1 MTLLAD
7 LAASRPAA
15 ASSALPRNRI
25 DKLSVAAFVTD
36 AATESVLRDG
46 LSDLVTEGLDI
57 RRGSVR
63 SVIAAM
69 MRMATPEILIVDISG
84 QDRPL
89 QALAELCDVIEPA
102 TRLLVLGDTDDVDL
116 YRHIIKT
123 TGAIDYIF
131 KPVTL
136 EMIGRQLAPLIT
148 RQSVAG
154 DSARGGRVIAVMGAR
169 GGVGASMV
177 AASLAWRLGA
187 DSNRHT
193 VLVDADMHVG
203 ILPEI
208 LGIESNSRLI
218 NLLEGNEQIVSASIE
233 DMTQQVSSRLH
244 LLSGRLTIGESLS
257 YVSGSAQALIEALR
271 LRYNFVVIDIPYLPI
286 ASHRELLELAHHRLI
301 VLDPSLSSLR
311 DTLRLLGLSSGPQRL
326 QRPTLVLNRDQRPG
340 GLKRKQI
347 EEGLKRKLDVIIPDL
362 PRQLGN
368 VHDLESFDRLRHSPF
383 GRAITDLALELG
395 FDAGRKVQG
404 NQREAKQYAIKT
416 LFQKMLRRER

>member
-1 MTLLAD
+1 MAD
-7 LAASRPAA
+7 PIASRPVT
-15 ASSALPRNRI
+15 SPALLRSRI
-25 DKLSVAAFVTD
+25 DRLSVAAFVTD
-36 AATESVLRDG
+36 AGTEAVLRDG
-46 LSDLVTEGLDI
+46 LSDLVPEGLDI

-69 MRMATPEILIVDISG
+69 MRMATPEVLIIDISG

-116 YRHIIKT
+116 YRHIIKN

-148 RQSVAG
+148 RQLIAG
-154 DSARGGRVIAVMGAR
+154 DSSRGGRVIAVMGAR

-177 AASLAWRLGA
+177 AANLAWRLGT

-203 ILPEI
+203 VMPEI
-208 LGIESNSRLI
+208 LGVQSNSRLI
-218 NLLEGNEQIVSASIE
+218 NLLEGNEQIIPTLIE
-233 DMTQQVSSRLH
+233 DTTQPVSPRLH
-244 LLSGRLTIGESLS
+244 LLSGRLPVGENLS
-257 YVSGSAQALIEALR
+257 YVSGVAQSLIEALR
-271 LRYNFVVIDIPYLPI
+271 LRYNFVVMDIPYLPV

-301 VLDPSLSSLR
+301 VLDPSLASLR
-311 DTLRLLGLSSGPQRL
+311 DTLRLLGLSSGPKRL

-347 EEGLKRKLDVIIPDL
+347 EEALKRKVDVIIPDL
-362 PRQLGN
+362 PRQLEN
-368 VHDLESFDRLRHSPF
+368 IHDPESFDRLRRSPF
-383 GRAITDLALELG
+383 GRAITELTLELG
-395 FDAGRKVQG
+395 FDTGRM
-404 NQREAKQYAIKT
+404 AKGDLHQDKQSGIKN
-416 LFQKMLRRER
+416 LFQKISGRGG